1 MAVDKLVDS
10 TQLDSD
16 LSSVANA
23 IRAKSGGS
31 SQLAF
36 PAGFVSEIQA
46 IPSGGNVPHEVPDG
60 YTQLKWLK
68 SSGTQAINTGVAP
81 TLETQLQVQGFL
93 LEGNGQY
100 YPMAGCTNPSCVVC
114 APSQFYSNTYNGF
127 GNVSDKQINAPWASD
142 SIPVYTINKTEVK
155 VTVEGFTKTYSTAIN
170 ATTMSGDSGTRIFL
184 FARGQAAG
192 DFARMSKCQM
202 YRAKIWDNG
211 TLVRDFV
218 PAMRNSDEV
227 LGMYDIVG
235 NLFYTN
241 AGTGVFTGGT
251 YS

>member
-1 MAVDKLVDS
+1 MGTTYLTDGD
-10 TQLDSD
+10 D
-16 LSSVANA
+16 LTSVADA

-31 SQLAF
+31 GQLAF
-36 PAGFVSEIQA
+36 PAGFVSEIGN
-46 IPSGGNVPHEVPDG
+46 IPSGGSTPHEVPDG

-81 TLETQLQVQGFL
+81 TLETQLSVQGFL
-93 LEGNGQY
+93 LEGNGAY
-100 YPMAGCTNPSCVVC
+100 YPMAGCTNPAISLN
-114 APSQFYSNTYNGF
+114 APNGYANNGYYSF
-127 GNVSDKQINAPWASD
+127 GNVTDKNISQPWPSD
-142 SIPVYTINKTEVK
+142 SIPVYTISKTKAEY
-155 VTVEGFTKTYSTAIN
+155 TVEGFTTTKSATLN

-184 FARGQAAG
+184 FARGKAAG
-192 DFARMSKCQM
+192 DFERMNKCQM

-211 TLVRDFV
+211 TLIRDFV

-235 NLFYTN
+235 NSFYTN